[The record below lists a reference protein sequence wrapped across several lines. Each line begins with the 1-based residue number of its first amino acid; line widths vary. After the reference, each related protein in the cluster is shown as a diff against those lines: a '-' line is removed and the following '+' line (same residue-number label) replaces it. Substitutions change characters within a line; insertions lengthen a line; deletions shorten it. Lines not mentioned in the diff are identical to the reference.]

1 MLHTASF
8 YAPQHWVGRAYRV
21 SRAHP
26 RGRRAQWETLS
37 FLYPSR
43 ALLLAYRR
51 GELDFAALSR
61 DYRAGLEAGYDLDR
75 RFREWVA
82 ESPGLG
88 DITLLCFEAAGV
100 PCHRRVAAQWLLE
113 REPSLTPG
121 ELR

>member
-1 MLHTASF
+1 MLYTASF

-26 RGRRAQWETLS
+26 RGRRTQWETLP

-43 ALLLAYRR
+43 ALLLAYRQ

-61 DYRAGLEAGYDLDR
+61 AYREGLEAGYDLDR

-82 ESPGLG
+82 AAPGLG
-88 DITLLCFEAAGV
+88 NITLLCFEQGDT

-113 REPSLTPG
+113 REPSLTRG